1 MDDLRENYM
10 EFMKQTNPNEFYQLF
25 NENFAIDFAYQTL
38 TKQIMKQSEEEKNK
52 TDKKDIREFIKNE
65 INMHN
70 GRSKITN
77 SDNHN

>member
-38 TKQIMKQSEEEKNK
+38 TKQIMKQVL
-52 TDKKDIREFIKNE
+52 
-65 INMHN
+65 M
-70 GRSKITN
+70 
-77 SDNHN
+77 

>member
-38 TKQIMKQSEEEKNK
+38 TKQIMKQVHMSHILRVKR
-52 TDKKDIREFIKNE
+52 KKIRQIK
-65 INMHN
+65 
-70 GRSKITN
+70 KI
-77 SDNHN
+77 